1 MAAQV
6 GRGSGGDGSVGGG
19 SGRALGWL
27 RAAAR
32 AAALRPDRG
41 GGSGGGGSGGEIDET
56 EETRAEAARA
66 SALWSG
72 TCQTGGTAGSACTR
86 VHGRGVAHC
95 GGAIVAV
102 GLVIAVAQAAT
113 RTASFEK
120 RNSGARFSGESA
132 SSQAAAARAFGAI
145 QDGRVSAPSVGVGR
159 LRAQAWPP
167 RAGRRRRRHPRCLS
181 DSSRESRSNGT
192 VLSTLLLAS
201 NYPPNYRGARRGR
214 KHVTNGWMDTPPDI
228 LK

>member
-1 MAAQV
+1 MVAVRAE
-6 GRGSGGDGSVGGG
+6 RSGG
-19 SGRALGWL
+19 SGQRLGRQHFGRIEVEVRAVAARGARLMRRRRLGRRRLGRPRSGVAPARRAAQPAQRAHGSMGVAWRTAAVPSSPSASSSLWL
-27 RAAAR
+27 RRRR
-32 AAALRPDRG
+32 AQLRSR
-41 GGSGGGGSGGEIDET
+41 S
-56 EETRAEAARA
+56 
-66 SALWSG
+66 
-72 TCQTGGTAGSACTR
+72 
-86 VHGRGVAHC
+86 
-95 GGAIVAV
+95 
-102 GLVIAVAQAAT
+102 AT
-113 RTASFEK
+113 R
-120 RNSGARFSGESA
+120 ARFSGESA